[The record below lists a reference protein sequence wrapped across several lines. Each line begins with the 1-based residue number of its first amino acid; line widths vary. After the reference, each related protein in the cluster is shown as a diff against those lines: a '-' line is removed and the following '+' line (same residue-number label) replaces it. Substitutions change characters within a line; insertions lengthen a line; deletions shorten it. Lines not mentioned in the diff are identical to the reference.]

1 MSYEKIREL
10 YEAGQTIDEIANYL
24 EVSPT
29 YIYTRLKKSGAAMRR
44 PVVRRTE
51 VQQARHNEIV
61 KLHAQGLTPREIAE
75 VVGLS
80 REGVR
85 YYLKSSTKN
94 C

>member
-1 MSYEKIREL
+1 MSYEKLREL
-10 YEAGQTIDEIANYL
+10 YETGQTIDEIANYC

-44 PVVRRTE
+44 PLVRRTE

-61 KLHAQGLTPREIAE
+61 KLHAQGLTARKIAE

-80 REGVR
+80 YQGVQ
-85 YYLKSSTKN
+85 YYLKSSIKN

>member
-1 MSYEKIREL
+1 MSYEKIRKL
-10 YEAGQTIDEIANYL
+10 YEAGQTIDEIANSF
-24 EVSPT
+24 EVSPN

-51 VQQARHNEIV
+51 VQQARYNKIV
-61 KLHAQGLTPREIAE
+61 KLHAQGLNPREIAE